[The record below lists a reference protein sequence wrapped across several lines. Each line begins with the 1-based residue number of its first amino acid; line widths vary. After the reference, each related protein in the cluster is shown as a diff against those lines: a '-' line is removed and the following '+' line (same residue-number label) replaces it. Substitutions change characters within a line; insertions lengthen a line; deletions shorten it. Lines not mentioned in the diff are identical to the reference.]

1 MSAGITQLLA
11 IGAQDKEI
19 TGNAS
24 VSYFRS
30 VHKTHTNFAQTVE
43 RQTIQGQVKPNSMST
58 VRFERKGDLLSY
70 VYLTPLTNGTQA
82 NTAISDW
89 STVIDKV
96 QLVIGGQVVDEQDAV
111 FTQRLAPT
119 IMASNHVQSAN
130 GNVFGGATNAQFY
143 PLKFWFANSFAQ
155 ALPLVAL
162 QYMDVEIRIYWG
174 AEVGDKWE
182 VYANYVY
189 LDGPEREFFAS
200 TPLQYLV
207 TTVQKSLAT
216 NTKVHDLN
224 FNHPIKAICAA
235 SNTGGSVA
243 LASITNRL
251 KLQMNGIDVGD
262 FRLAQPHFTQAAAY
276 FHCPYAVR
284 ANLLDNI
291 IIIPL
296 CLDTSKGHI
305 STGSVNFS
313 RLDSA
318 RLISETATSQQNL
331 YAIGFN
337 LFIVKN
343 GMGSLAFAN

>member
-11 IGAQDKEI
+11 IGAQDKAI

-30 VHKTHTNFAQTVE
+30 AFKTHTNFAQTVE
-43 RQTIQGQVKPNSMST
+43 RQTIQGQVKANSMST
-58 VRFERKGDLLSY
+58 VRFERRGDLLSY

-82 NTAISDW
+82 NTSISDW

-96 QLVIGGQVVDEQDAV
+96 QLVIGGQVVDEQDAI

-119 IMASNHVQSAN
+119 VMASNQVQSVT
-130 GNVFGGATNAQFY
+130 GDVFGGATNAQFY
-143 PLKFWFANSFAQ
+143 PLKFWFNSYAQ

-162 QYMDVEIRIYWG
+162 QYMDVEIRIHWG

-182 VYANYVY
+182 VWANYIY
-189 LDGPEREFFAS
+189 LDGAEREYFAS
-200 TPLQYLV
+200 QPLQYLV
-207 TTVQKSLAT
+207 TTVQKSLPT
-216 NTKVHDLN
+216 NAKVHELN
-224 FNHPIKAICAA
+224 FNHPIKAIC
-235 SNTGGSVA
+235 SVRNTGGAVA
-243 LASITNRL
+243 LAHIQNRL

-262 FRLAQPHFTQAAAY
+262 FRLAQPHFTQVAAY
-276 FHCPYAVR
+276 FHCPYAQR
-284 ANLLDNI
+284 ASLQDNV

-318 RLISETATSQQNL
+318 RLISETQTSQQNL
-331 YAIGFN
+331 YALGFN
-337 LFIVKN
+337 LFIIKN

>member
-11 IGAQDKEI
+11 IGAQDKAI

-30 VHKTHTNFAQTVE
+30 AFKTHTNFAQTVE
-43 RQTIQGQVKPNSMST
+43 RQTIQGQVKANSMST

-96 QLVIGGQVVDEQDAV
+96 QLVIGGQVVDEQDAI
-111 FTQRLAPT
+111 FTQRIAPTVLAPNL
-119 IMASNHVQSAN
+119 AQSVS
-130 GNVFGGATNAQFY
+130 GDLFGGPTNALFY
-143 PLKFWFANSFAQ
+143 PLKFWFNSYAQ

-162 QYMDVEIRIYWG
+162 QYMDVEIRIHWG

-182 VYANYVY
+182 VWANYIY
-189 LDGPEREFFAS
+189 LDGPEREYFAS
-200 TPLQYLV
+200 QPLQYLV
-207 TTVQKSLAT
+207 TTVQKAVPTSA
-216 NTKVHDLN
+216 KVTDLN
-224 FNHPIKAICAA
+224 FNHPVKAIVSAA
-235 SNTGGSVA
+235 NTGGSVA
-243 LASITNRL
+243 LAHIANRL

-262 FRLAQPHFTQAAAY
+262 FRLAQPHFTNAAAY
-276 FHCPYAVR
+276 FHCPYANR
-284 ANLLDNI
+284 TSLIDNMI
-291 IIIPL
+291 VIPL

-318 RLISETATSQQNL
+318 RLISETQTNQQNL

-337 LFIVKN
+337 LFIVKS

>member
-19 TGNAS
+19 TGDAS

-30 VHKTHTNFAQTVE
+30 SFKRHTNFAQTVE
-43 RQTIQGQVKPNSMST
+43 RQTIQGQVKANAMST

-82 NTAISDW
+82 NTSISDW

-96 QLVIGGQVVDEQDAV
+96 QLVIGGQVVDEQDAI

-119 IMASNHVQSAN
+119 IMAQNHVQSAD
-130 GNVFGGATNAQFY
+130 GNVFGGSTNAQFY
-143 PLKFWFANSFAQ
+143 PLKFWFNSYAQ

-162 QYMDVEIRIYWG
+162 QYMDVEIRIHWG

-182 VYANYVY
+182 VWANYIY
-189 LDGPEREFFAS
+189 LDGPEREYFAS
-200 TPLQYLV
+200 QPLQYLV

-216 NTKVHDLN
+216 NLKVHELN
-224 FNHPIKAICAA
+224 FNHPVKAICAA
-235 SNTGGSVA
+235 SSTGGSVA

-276 FHCPYAVR
+276 FHCPFAVR
-284 ANLLDNI
+284 ANLADNI

-318 RLISETATSQQNL
+318 RLVSENATSQQNL

>member
-11 IGAQDKEI
+11 IGAQDKAI

-30 VHKTHTNFAQTVE
+30 SFKAHTNFAQTVE

-70 VYLTPLTNGTQA
+70 VYLTPLANGTQA
-82 NTAISDW
+82 NTSISDW

-96 QLVIGGQVVDEQDAV
+96 QLVIGGQIVDEQDAI

-119 IMASNHVQSAN
+119 VMASSYVQSVA
-130 GNVFGGATNAQFY
+130 GDVFGGSTNAYFY
-143 PLKFWFANSFAQ
+143 PLKFWFNSYAQ

-162 QYMDVEIRIYWG
+162 QYMDVEIRIHWG

-182 VYANYVY
+182 VWANYIY
-189 LDGPEREFFAS
+189 LDAPEREYFAS
-200 TPLQYLV
+200 QPLQYLV
-207 TTVQKSLAT
+207 TTVQKSLPT
-216 NTKVHDLN
+216 NTKVHELN
-224 FNHPIKAICAA
+224 FNHPIKAICSVR
-235 SNTGGSVA
+235 SNGGSVA
-243 LASITNRL
+243 LAHVANRI

-262 FRLAQPHFTQAAAY
+262 FRLSQPHFTQAAAY
-276 FHCPYAVR
+276 FHCPFAQR
-284 ANLLDNI
+284 AKLTDNI

-318 RLISETATSQQNL
+318 RLISETQTSQQNL
-331 YAIGFN
+331 YALGFN
-337 LFIVKN
+337 LFIIKN